1 VAVSIGLADTTVF
14 VAMESGRSLRVDRVP
29 DVMRISIV
37 TIAELRVGVLVARD
51 PAVRAARLATL
62 TRALR
67 FEAVPIDDAV
77 AEAWAGLRV
86 ALAETGRR
94 MAVNDSW
101 ISATAIAMRVPI
113 VTQDDD
119 FLHAPGLD
127 VIHV

>member
-1 VAVSIGLADTTVF
+1 MTIGLADTSIF
-14 VAMESGRSLRVDRVP
+14 VALESGRPFRTELLP
-29 DVMRISIV
+29 DVMRTSVI
-37 TIAELRVGVLVARD
+37 TIGELRVGVLIASD

-67 FEAVPIDDAV
+67 FEPVPIDDAV

-86 ALAETGRR
+86 ALADTGRR

-101 ISATAIAMRVPI
+101 IAATAIAMRIPI

-119 FLHAPGLD
+119 FLPLAGLD